1 MTLIKQWLIRSS
13 LCFCLLGLSGCTP
26 HILDELGLRDETIY
40 PPTLPPDIEMPSKH
54 DGAIYQAGHD
64 VPLYQDHIANR
75 VGDIITVRLEEQT
88 QGQKKAKT
96 KTNKTTSGTYTIPDI
111 EHGDITSHI
120 MGYNT
125 DNQFNGDGE
134 MNQQNRL
141 SGTVSVTVMRVL
153 ANGNLFIQGESWL
166 TINQGREYV
175 RLVGIIRPEDIDSN
189 NSVSSQR
196 IAGARIS
203 YSGNGQ
209 VGNNSRGGF
218 ITQLLLKFFP
228 Y

>member
-1 MTLIKQWLIRSS
+1 MIKQWLIRAS
-13 LCFCLLGLSGCTP
+13 LCLCLLGLSGCTP

-40 PPTLPPDIEMPSKH
+40 PPTLPPDVEAPSKH
-54 DGAIYQAGHD
+54 GGAIYQAGFD
-64 VPLYQDHIANR
+64 FPLYQDHIANR

-96 KTNKTTSGTYTIPDI
+96 KTSKTSSGNYTIPDI
-111 EHGDITSHI
+111 DHGDIVSHI
-120 MGYNT
+120 SSYAT

-134 MNQQNRL
+134 MDQQNRL

-175 RLVGIIRPEDIDSN
+175 RLAGIVRTEDIDNN

>member
-1 MTLIKQWLIRSS
+1 MIKQWLIRSS

-40 PPTLPPDIEMPSKH
+40 PPTLPPNLEAPPKR
-54 DGAIYQAGHD
+54 DGSIYQAGYD

-111 EHGDITSHI
+111 YHGDIQSHI
-120 MGYNT
+120 GSYNT
-125 DNQFNGDGE
+125 DNQFNGGGD

-141 SGTVSVTVMRVL
+141 NGTVSVTVMRVL

-175 RLVGIIRPEDIDSN
+175 RLAGIIRPEDIDSN

-196 IAGARIS
+196 IAGARIA
-203 YSGNGQ
+203 YSGGGQ